1 MAIYGTL
8 DAKAM
13 GTDVVATNGDATVT
27 TGGDF
32 TDASDNLV
40 KVGDILELSGVAYIV
55 REVTSATALEL
66 HKAYAA
72 STGTVSALSLIHI

>member
-27 TGGDF
+27 TAGDF

-40 KVGDILELSGVAYIV
+40 KVGDILEAFQVLLTLSK
-55 REVTSATALEL
+55 RL
-66 HKAYAA
+66 HRQLR
-72 STGTVSALSLIHI
+72 LSCTQHMQHLLAQ